1 MRKARTYFDANG
13 DVIDPTQR
21 PQRGRPPKPRPDVP
35 PRPRGLGIQWLA
47 HLAAYL
53 AEPEPTATRRAGML
67 ADVQAMLAAADA
79 RRANTSKHPRRAR
92 APTLYSVAWQTVG
105 GDAGAIE
112 GCTIEQAAGHVGVT
126 VGTLRAQVSRG
137 KGVRSYLRHGDDDFS
152 ETLLTVR
159 RVGTEHAASQTANK
173 T

>member
-13 DVIDPTQR
+13 DVIDPTIAR
-21 PQRGRPPKPRPDVP
+21 QRGRPRKPAELPS
-35 PRPRGLGIQWLA
+35 PRRMGASRLWLTMLLDA
-47 HLAAYL
+47 LDAPTPIKLAA
-53 AEPEPTATRRAGML
+53 RADD
-67 ADVQAMLAAADA
+67 ARAMLAKLNTHAGKVRANAAD
-79 RRANTSKHPRRAR
+79 RKAR

-126 VGTLRAQVSRG
+126 VATLRAQVSRG
-137 KGVRSYLRHGDDDFS
+137 KGVRSYLRHGDDFS

-159 RVGTEHAASQTANK
+159 RVGTEHAAYQTANK